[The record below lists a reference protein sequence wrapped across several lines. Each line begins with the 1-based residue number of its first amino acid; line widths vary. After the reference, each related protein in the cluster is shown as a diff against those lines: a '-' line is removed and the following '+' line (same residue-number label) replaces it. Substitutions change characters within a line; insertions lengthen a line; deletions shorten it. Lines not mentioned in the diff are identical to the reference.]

1 LRAAERAEP
10 LADGELPALFA
21 PMAAARRIALAVS
34 GGADSLA
41 LLDAVER
48 WRRLT
53 GGPEAV
59 VLTVDHR
66 LREGSDREAERVV
79 AIAVAR
85 GLQARRLA
93 WEDPHP
99 AGDIEA
105 AARKARYR
113 LLIGATRELLASH
126 LLLAH
131 HRDDQAETFLM
142 RLQRGSGV
150 FGLAAMR
157 AEVRA
162 GDVTLF
168 RPFLGLPRSRLAAT
182 AAAAGFVPVEDPMN
196 SDPRFLRARIRRIMP
211 LLAAEGF
218 GPAEIAA
225 TTERLARAA
234 DAIDRAVDRLIAE
247 AVTVDPFA
255 VAAVDGAAFVAA
267 PEEVRHRFLVRL
279 LAAIGGDDY
288 PPRFARLR
296 GLHQAMVARAGPG
309 RFKRTLAGV
318 VIEWRHGR
326 FLAYRE
332 AGRDGLPTTA
342 LAGGYAGTWDHR
354 FRVAV
359 GRHHLDG
366 LTLGPLGEAGRIA
379 LGLSLDGTPAA
390 AVAALPALRRRGKVV
405 AVPAVGH
412 ASLAASALDLTV
424 TPIVAERLAEP
435 RRFPDLTGQEC

>member
-1 LRAAERAEP
+1 
-10 LADGELPALFA
+10 
-21 PMAAARRIALAVS
+21 
-34 GGADSLA
+34 
-41 LLDAVER
+41 
-48 WRRLT
+48 
-53 GGPEAV
+53 
-59 VLTVDHR
+59 
-66 LREGSDREAERVV
+66 
-79 AIAVAR
+79 
-85 GLQARRLA
+85 
-93 WEDPHP
+93 
-99 AGDIEA
+99 
-105 AARKARYR
+105 
-113 LLIGATRELLASH
+113 
-126 LLLAH
+126 
-131 HRDDQAETFLM
+131 
-142 RLQRGSGV
+142 
-150 FGLAAMR
+150 
-157 AEVRA
+157 
-162 GDVTLF
+162 
-168 RPFLGLPRSRLAAT
+168 LPRSRLAAT